1 LCHDVG
7 LASGHLGKRDNPPP
21 KPPITPISLL
31 KETKPRLMENLIGSR
46 SPIRGDIAD
55 PYYSGEVIGRIAA
68 VIGKQPISRGAY
80 LKVKRSSRKA
90 LIDSMSSLRGSKR
103 KLLKK

>member
-1 LCHDVG
+1 
-7 LASGHLGKRDNPPP
+7 
-21 KPPITPISLL
+21 
-31 KETKPRLMENLIGSR
+31 MENLIGSR

-80 LKVKRSSRKA
+80 LKVKRSPRKA
-90 LIDSMSSLRGSKR
+90 FIGSISSLGVVRENSSRSEPSK
-103 KLLKK
+103 KA

>member
-21 KPPITPISLL
+21 KPPISLL
-31 KETKPRLMENLIGSR
+31 KETKPRLIENLIGSR
-46 SPIRGDIAD
+46 SPIREDIAD

-90 LIDSMSSLRGSKR
+90 LIDSISSLRGSKR

>member
-1 LCHDVG
+1 
-7 LASGHLGKRDNPPP
+7 
-21 KPPITPISLL
+21 
-31 KETKPRLMENLIGSR
+31 MENLIGSR

-90 LIDSMSSLRGSKR
+90 LSARSAAFGVVRENYSRSEPSK
-103 KLLKK
+103 KV